1 MPAHFEN
8 LHDRLLR
15 AGVAPRHVTR
25 YLTELTE
32 HLEDLIAEERLAGRD
47 REAAERSALIRLGDT
62 NTLAKKMIERK
73 EFRSWS
79 HRIPWAVYFLGPLAA
94 LIALNLLSLFLLV
107 FIIEFYGSGSA
118 HVPMLVPAW
127 FSPVYTMITNFN
139 LFLLPLLLGWVIS
152 FLAVRQKMKIT
163 WPILGLVVVAVFCG
177 FQTSHIRWSP
187 GPNGLDSFGVSWAF
201 LPGQP
206 ITIAMGVR
214 VLLNLGLTVALFTL
228 WRSWQPRLEMAK
240 GNRSP

>member
-8 LHDRLLR
+8 LHGRLLR

-107 FIIEFYGSGSA
+107 FIIEFYGSGAA
-118 HVPMLVPAW
+118 HVPMLV
-127 FSPVYTMITNFN
+127 
-139 LFLLPLLLGWVIS
+139 
-152 FLAVRQKMKIT
+152 
-163 WPILGLVVVAVFCG
+163 
-177 FQTSHIRWSP
+177 
-187 GPNGLDSFGVSWAF
+187 
-201 LPGQP
+201 
-206 ITIAMGVR
+206 
-214 VLLNLGLTVALFTL
+214 
-228 WRSWQPRLEMAK
+228 
-240 GNRSP
+240 